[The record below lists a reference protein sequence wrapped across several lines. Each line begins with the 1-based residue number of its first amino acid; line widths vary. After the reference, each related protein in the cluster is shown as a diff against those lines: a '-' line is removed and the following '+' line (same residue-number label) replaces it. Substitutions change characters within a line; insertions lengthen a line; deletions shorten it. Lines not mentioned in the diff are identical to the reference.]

1 MRHVLL
7 LFCALFLLSSCETEI
22 EDFQTQ
28 NLSSAIV
35 VYGEIS
41 NVDGP
46 YNVRLNYV
54 SAYSPYD
61 ATQFTGQPITD
72 ANVRIVDGNG
82 KETAYYE
89 KSKGYYLSPAGFKG
103 EVGQKYKLRI
113 KLLDGKTI
121 ESAFQAITASP
132 TLAEFSYSFKD
143 AAKVE
148 NMRFPLTASIKD
160 PKATEDY
167 YFVKRQDFRQFLLTC
182 PPPPA
187 PPAPVP
193 PCNCLCWQAPLNTT
207 PYLLDDFLLSG
218 KNLSLDLG
226 QLPYEDFTDW
236 VVQLDV
242 YSISKEAHTY
252 WKRLED
258 QRKLSGGIFDKVPAQ
273 IIGNLKCTSDP
284 SQEVL
289 GFFMVGGLT
298 QKRLQVDRFNGIPTE
313 AYQKLLFYVD
323 FNNIRYKDIPLWN
336 CKDAAFIKY
345 NLGYSLPPL

>member
-1 MRHVLL
+1 MRHLL
-7 LFCALFLLSSCETEI
+7 LIFGALFLLSSCETEI

-121 ESAFQAITASP
+121 ESAFQTITASP
-132 TLAEFSYSFKD
+132 TLAEFTYSFKD

-148 NMRFPLTASIKD
+148 DMRFPLTASIKD

-193 PCNCLCWQAPLNTT
+193 PCNCVCWQAPQNTQ

-273 IIGNLKCTSDP
+273 IIGNLKCTSEP

>member
-1 MRHVLL
+1 MRHLLL

-121 ESAFQAITASP
+121 ESAFQTITAAP

-226 QLPYEDFTDW
+226 QLPYEDFTGW

-242 YSISKEAHTY
+242 YSISKEAHTF

-273 IIGNLKCTSDP
+273 IIGNLKCTSEP

>member
-1 MRHVLL
+1 MRHLL
-7 LFCALFLLSSCETEI
+7 LIFCALFLLSSCETEI

-121 ESAFQAITASP
+121 ESAFQTITPSP
-132 TLAEFSYSFKD
+132 SLAEFSYSFKD

-148 NMRFPLTASIKD
+148 NMRFPLIASIKD

-187 PPAPVP
+187 PPAPTP

-258 QRKLSGGIFDKVPAQ
+258 QRKLSGGIFDKIPAQ
-273 IIGNLKCTSDP
+273 IIGNLKCTSEP

>member
-1 MRHVLL
+1 MRHLL
-7 LFCALFLLSSCETEI
+7 LIFGALFLLSSCETEI

-72 ANVRIVDGNG
+72 ANVRIVDGTG

-121 ESAFQAITASP
+121 ESAFQTITPSP
-132 TLAEFSYSFKD
+132 TLAEFTYSFKD

-148 NMRFPLTASIKD
+148 DMRFPLTASIKD

-193 PCNCLCWQAPLNTT
+193 PCNCVCWQAPQNTQ

-273 IIGNLKCTSDP
+273 IIGNLKCTSEP

>member
-1 MRHVLL
+1 MRHLL
-7 LFCALFLLSSCETEI
+7 ILFCALFLLSSCETEI

-54 SAYSPYD
+54 SDYSPYD
-61 ATQFTGQPITD
+61 ATHFTGQPITD

-336 CKDAAFIKY
+336 CKAAAFIKY

>member
-1 MRHVLL
+1 MRHLL
-7 LFCALFLLSSCETEI
+7 LFFCALFLLSSCETEI

-28 NLSSAIV
+28 NVSSAIV

-61 ATQFTGQPITD
+61 ATQFSGQPITD
-72 ANVRIVDGNG
+72 ANVRLVDGNG

-103 EVGQKYKLRI
+103 IVGEKYKLRI

-121 ESAFQAITASP
+121 ESNFQTINAAP
-132 TLAEFSYSFKD
+132 ELAEFSYAFKN
-143 AAKVE
+143 ATKVE
-148 NMRFPLTASIKD
+148 DMRFPLTASIKD
-160 PKATEDY
+160 PKATEDF

-182 PPPPA
+182 PNPPP

-193 PCNCLCWQAPLNTT
+193 PCNCKCWQAPQNTQ

-226 QLPYEDFTDW
+226 QLPYEDFNDW

-273 IIGNLKCTSDP
+273 VIGNLKCTSDP
-284 SQEVL
+284 TQEVL
-289 GFFMVGGLT
+289 GYFMVGGLT
-298 QKRLQVDRFNGIPTE
+298 QKRMTVDRFNGIPTD

>member
-1 MRHVLL
+1 MRHLLL

-121 ESAFQAITASP
+121 ESAFQTITAAP

-187 PPAPVP
+187 PPAPTP

-273 IIGNLKCTSDP
+273 IIGNLKCTSEP

>member
-1 MRHVLL
+1 MRHLLL

-121 ESAFQAITASP
+121 ESNFQTITASP
-132 TLAEFSYSFKD
+132 TLAEFTYSFKD

-193 PCNCLCWQAPLNTT
+193 PCNCVCWQAPLNTT

-273 IIGNLKCTSDP
+273 IIGNLKCTSEP

>member
-1 MRHVLL
+1 MRHLIL
-7 LFCALFLLSSCETEI
+7 FFCALFLLSSCETEI

-28 NLSSAIV
+28 NVSSAIV
-35 VYGEIS
+35 VYGEVS
-41 NVDGP
+41 NVEGP

-61 ATQFTGQPITD
+61 ATQFSGQPITD
-72 ANVRIVDGNG
+72 ANVRLVDGNG

-103 EVGQKYKLRI
+103 VVGQKYKLRI

-121 ESAFQAITASP
+121 ESNFQSVSP
-132 TLAEFSYSFKD
+132 APELADFSYSFKN
-143 AAKVE
+143 ATKVE
-148 NMRFPLTASIKD
+148 DMRFPLTASIKD

-182 PPPPA
+182 PNPPP

-193 PCNCLCWQAPLNTT
+193 PCNCKCWQAPQNTQ

-218 KNLSLDLG
+218 KNLSLDIG

-242 YSISKEAHTY
+242 YSIPKEAHTY

-273 IIGNLKCTSDP
+273 VMGNLTCTSNP
-284 SQEVL
+284 TQEVL
-289 GFFMVGGLT
+289 GYFMVGGLT
-298 QKRLQVDRFNGIPTE
+298 QKRLSVDRFNGIPTE

-323 FNNIRYKDIPLWN
+323 FNNVRYKDIPLWN

>member
-1 MRHVLL
+1 
-7 LFCALFLLSSCETEI
+7 
-22 EDFQTQ
+22 
-28 NLSSAIV
+28 
-35 VYGEIS
+35 
-41 NVDGP
+41 
-46 YNVRLNYV
+46 
-54 SAYSPYD
+54 
-61 ATQFTGQPITD
+61 
-72 ANVRIVDGNG
+72 VDGNG

-121 ESAFQAITASP
+121 ESAFQTITPSP
-132 TLAEFSYSFKD
+132 SLAEFSYSFKD

-148 NMRFPLTASIKD
+148 NMRFPLIASIKD

-187 PPAPVP
+187 PPAPTP

-273 IIGNLKCTSDP
+273 IIGNLKCTSEP

>member
-1 MRHVLL
+1 MRHLL
-7 LFCALFLLSSCETEI
+7 LIFCALFLLSSCETEI

-121 ESAFQAITASP
+121 ESAFQTITPSP
-132 TLAEFSYSFKD
+132 SLAEFSYSFKD

-148 NMRFPLTASIKD
+148 NMRFPLIASIKD

-187 PPAPVP
+187 PPAPTP

-273 IIGNLKCTSDP
+273 IIGNLKCTSEP

>member
-1 MRHVLL
+1 MRHLL
-7 LFCALFLLSSCETEI
+7 LIFGALFLLSSCETEI

-54 SAYSPYD
+54 SGYSPYD
-61 ATQFTGQPITD
+61 ATQFSGQPITD
-72 ANVRIVDGNG
+72 ANVRLIDGNG

-89 KSKGYYLSPAGFKG
+89 KSKGYYLSPTGFKG

-121 ESAFQAITASP
+121 ESNFQTITSSP
-132 TLAEFSYSFKD
+132 ELAEFSYSFKN
-143 AAKVE
+143 ATKVE
-148 NMRFPLTASIKD
+148 DMRFPLTASIKD

-193 PCNCLCWQAPLNTT
+193 PCNCKCWQAPQNTQ
-207 PYLLDDFLLSG
+207 PYLVDDFLLSG
-218 KNLSLDLG
+218 KNLALDLG
-226 QLPYEDFTDW
+226 QLPFEDFTDW

-242 YSISKEAHTY
+242 YSVSKETHTY

-273 IIGNLKCTSDP
+273 VVGNLKCTSDP
-284 SQEVL
+284 TQEVL
-289 GFFMVGGLT
+289 GYFMVGGLT
-298 QKRLQVDRFNGIPTE
+298 QKRLVVDRFNGIPTD
-313 AYQKLLFYVD
+313 AYQKLVFYVD
-323 FNNIRYKDIPLWN
+323 FYNVRYKDIPLWN

>member
-1 MRHVLL
+1 MRHLLL

-121 ESAFQAITASP
+121 ESNFQTITASP
-132 TLAEFSYSFKD
+132 TLAEFTYSFKD

-193 PCNCLCWQAPLNTT
+193 PCNCVCWQAPLNTT

-273 IIGNLKCTSDP
+273 IIGNLKCTNEP

>member
-1 MRHVLL
+1 MRHLL
-7 LFCALFLLSSCETEI
+7 LIFGALFLLSSCETEI

-121 ESAFQAITASP
+121 ESAFQTITPSP
-132 TLAEFSYSFKD
+132 TLAEFTYSFKD

-148 NMRFPLTASIKD
+148 DMRFPLTASIKD

-193 PCNCLCWQAPLNTT
+193 PCNCVCWQAPQNTQ

-273 IIGNLKCTSDP
+273 IIGNLKCTSEP

>member
-1 MRHVLL
+1 MRHLLL

-121 ESAFQAITASP
+121 ESAFQTITASP

-193 PCNCLCWQAPLNTT
+193 PCNCVCWQAPLNTT

-273 IIGNLKCTSDP
+273 IIGNLKCTSEP

>member
-22 EDFQTQ
+22 EDFQTK

-54 SAYSPYD
+54 SGYSPYD
-61 ATQFTGQPITD
+61 PSQFSGQPITD
-72 ANVRIVDGNG
+72 ANVRLIDGSG

-89 KSKGYYLSPAGFKG
+89 KSKGYYLSPTGFKG

-121 ESAFQAITASP
+121 ESNFQTITASP

-143 AAKVE
+143 ADKVE

-182 PPPPA
+182 PPPPS

-273 IIGNLKCTSDP
+273 IIGNLKCTSEP

-298 QKRLQVDRFNGIPTE
+298 QKRLKVDRFNGIPTE
-313 AYQKLLFYVD
+313 AYQKLLFHVD

>member
-1 MRHVLL
+1 MRHLL
-7 LFCALFLLSSCETEI
+7 LIFGALFLLSSCETEI

-121 ESAFQAITASP
+121 ESAFQTITASP

-148 NMRFPLTASIKD
+148 DMRFPLTASIKD

-193 PCNCLCWQAPLNTT
+193 PCNCVCWQAPQNTQ

-273 IIGNLKCTSDP
+273 IIGNLKCTSEP

>member
-1 MRHVLL
+1 MRHLL
-7 LFCALFLLSSCETEI
+7 LIFCALFLLSSCETEI

-121 ESAFQAITASP
+121 ESAFQTITPSP

-187 PPAPVP
+187 PPAPTP

-226 QLPYEDFTDW
+226 QLPYEDFPDW

-273 IIGNLKCTSDP
+273 IIGNLKCTSEP

>member
-1 MRHVLL
+1 MRHLL
-7 LFCALFLLSSCETEI
+7 LFFCALFLLSSCETEI

-121 ESAFQAITASP
+121 ESNFQTITASP
-132 TLAEFSYSFKD
+132 TLAEFTYSFKD

-148 NMRFPLTASIKD
+148 DMRFPLTASIKD

-187 PPAPVP
+187 PPAPTP
-193 PCNCLCWQAPLNTT
+193 PCNCVCWQAPQNTQ

-218 KNLSLDLG
+218 KNLSLELG

-273 IIGNLKCTSDP
+273 IIGNLKCTSEP
-284 SQEVL
+284 TQEVL

>member
-1 MRHVLL
+1 MRHLL
-7 LFCALFLLSSCETEI
+7 LIFGALFLLSSCETEI

-121 ESAFQAITASP
+121 ESAFQTITASP

-193 PCNCLCWQAPLNTT
+193 PCNCVCWQAPQNTQ

-273 IIGNLKCTSDP
+273 IIGNLKCTSEP

>member
-323 FNNIRYKDIPLWN
+323 FNNIRYKDIPLCI

>member
-1 MRHVLL
+1 MRHLL
-7 LFCALFLLSSCETEI
+7 LFFCALFLLSSCETEI

-121 ESAFQAITASP
+121 ESNFQTITASP
-132 TLAEFSYSFKD
+132 TLAEFTYSFKD

-193 PCNCLCWQAPLNTT
+193 PCNCVCWQAPLNTT

-273 IIGNLKCTSDP
+273 IIGNLKCTSEP

>member
-1 MRHVLL
+1 MRHLL
-7 LFCALFLLSSCETEI
+7 ILFCALFLLSSCETEI

-41 NVDGP
+41 TIDGP

-54 SAYSPYD
+54 SGYSPYD
-61 ATQFTGQPITD
+61 ITQFSGQPITN
-72 ANVRIVDGNG
+72 ANVRIIDGNG

-89 KSKGYYLSPAGFKG
+89 KSEGYYLSPAGFKG
-103 EVGQKYKLRI
+103 VVGQKYKLRI
-113 KLLDGKTI
+113 RLQDGKII
-121 ESAFQAITASP
+121 ESAYSTINPAP
-132 TLAEFSYSFKD
+132 ELAEFSYTFKD

-148 NMRFPLTASIKD
+148 NMRFPLKASIKD
-160 PKATEDY
+160 TKDVENY
-167 YFVKRQDFRQFLLTC
+167 YFIKRQDFRQFLLTC
-182 PPPPA
+182 PTPPP

-193 PCNCLCWQAPLNTT
+193 ACNCLCWQAPQNTQ
-207 PYLLDDFLLSG
+207 PYLLDDFLRNG
-218 KNLSLDLG
+218 KELSLDLG
-226 QLPYEDFTDW
+226 QLPYEDFTEW
-236 VVQLDV
+236 VVQLDA
-242 YSISKEAHTY
+242 YSVSKEAYTY

-298 QKRLQVDRFNGIPTE
+298 QKRLNVDRFNGIPVE

-323 FNNIRYKDIPLWN
+323 FNNIRRKDIPLWN